1 MKKINF
7 KLMFIFVIAC
17 CLFFIGCQSK
27 IEFVIINFELK
38 ENIYVGEFSNVDDE
52 IDISEYVK
60 CDNSK
65 AIVKYYL
72 DEQRTQEITEY
83 IVPLIEGDNYFYCTI
98 KCGNMDE
105 EIILNFYRLKL
116 FKVSFI
122 TNCITKISDQYVEEN
137 DFAKEPEVELENP
150 GYVFNGWNKKFNKPI
165 TSDTVFEAKWL
176 ANSYIVTYDVQGGEL
191 EFDNTV
197 VTYGEPYELDIPTK
211 EGYIFLGWRYNGR
224 FLDGEEWNIDE
235 NIVVT
240 AVWDL
245 ETKTFEIEYVIVGA
259 VGPNLQRTY
268 TNKETVVLRTP
279 YKNGY
284 RFIGW
289 YYEGD
294 FSGERVYEIP
304 AGTEGNLRLY
314 SRWEKFKLEG
324 AKISFLGD
332 SISTF
337 YSSDSEVNSFYSVE
351 NSYFYP
357 IYSKT
362 IKTVDLTWWYKVL
375 SETKTKLVV
384 NESYSGSTCYNN
396 GNPNN
401 NAAMNMNRINN
412 LKGSDIIVIL
422 IGVNDNVNGHT
433 KENFAM
439 AYDRMIKNVK
449 KTCPDAY
456 IFCGT
461 LGYSAHSSSKDYYT
475 EEKRIEFNDV
485 IVKTANANDAVIID
499 FAALQTKDTYSL
511 MLEDSFHLNTNGM
524 EIYAEEA
531 IKIIKNYVG
540 A

>member
-7 KLMFIFVIAC
+7 KLMFVFVIAC
-17 CLFFIGCQSK
+17 CLFLIGCQSK

-38 ENIYVGEFSNVDDE
+38 EDIYVGEFSNVDDE

-98 KCGNMDE
+98 KCGNMAE

-337 YSSDSEVNSFYSVE
+337 YDENSPVNSLYGGKNEYYYPIYSSTVTKVEYTWWYQVVQNTKTTLVANDSWSGSSCYNNGSEVNS
-351 NSYFYP
+351 
-357 IYSKT
+357 
-362 IKTVDLTWWYKVL
+362 
-375 SETKTKLVV
+375 
-384 NESYSGSTCYNN
+384 G
-396 GNPNN
+396 
-401 NAAMNMNRINN
+401 AMNYNRINN
-412 LKGSDIIVIL
+412 F
-422 IGVNDNVNGHT
+422 T
-433 KENFAM
+433 K
-439 AYDRMIKNVK
+439 I
-449 KTCPDAY
+449 
-456 IFCGT
+456 
-461 LGYSAHSSSKDYYT
+461 
-475 EEKRIEFNDV
+475 
-485 IVKTANANDAVIID
+485 
-499 FAALQTKDTYSL
+499 
-511 MLEDSFHLNTNGM
+511 
-524 EIYAEEA
+524 
-531 IKIIKNYVG
+531 
-540 A
+540 

>member
-98 KCGNMDE
+98 KCGNMTE

-137 DFAKEPEVELENP
+137 DFAKEPEVELEKP

-191 EFDNTV
+191 EFDNTI

-224 FLDGEEWNIDE
+224 FLNGEEWNIDE

-362 IKTVDLTWWYKVL
+362 VKTVDLTWWYKVL

-439 AYDRMIKNVK
+439 AYDRMIKNIK

-485 IVKTANANDAVIID
+485 IVKTASANDAVIID

-524 EIYAEEA
+524 KIYAEEA

>member
-98 KCGNMDE
+98 KCGNMTE

-191 EFDNTV
+191 EFDNTI

-224 FLDGEEWNIDE
+224 FLNGEEWNIDE

-362 IKTVDLTWWYKVL
+362 VKTVDLTWWYKVL

-396 GNPNN
+396 GNPKN

-422 IGVNDNVNGHT
+422 IGGNDNVNGYT
-433 KENFAM
+433 KENFAI

-475 EEKRIEFNDV
+475 EEKRIEFNDA
-485 IVKTANANDAVIID
+485 IVKTASANDAVIID

>member
-191 EFDNTV
+191 EFDNTI

-362 IKTVDLTWWYKVL
+362 VKTVDLTWWYKVL

-485 IVKTANANDAVIID
+485 IVKTASANDAVIID

>member
-191 EFDNTV
+191 EFDNTI

-224 FLDGEEWNIDE
+224 FLNGEEWNIDE

-362 IKTVDLTWWYKVL
+362 VKTVDLTWWYKVL

-485 IVKTANANDAVIID
+485 IVKTASANDAVIID

-531 IKIIKNYVG
+531 IKVIKNYVG